1 MGLVPRQNAP
11 TAIDAE
17 NALGRLRDGVLTR
30 LQREWANVPW
40 QLALHGLQD
49 GVEDVL
55 VTIRRLAAHES
66 VWRDSRGT
74 RPTEPPFSDNP
85 NQNAMQQMVR
95 GRADL
100 RTFLLL
106 IDVLLDDAVKALRL
120 RGAPKNRTESFNAL
134 ITHLEDGG
142 AVWSRPLLPLTNELA
157 AVQYSLGY
165 FRDKFVVHRGL
176 LPVVAIYLPDGRI
189 RLGLVGG
196 TKSDDDRARAG
207 RLLADLMPVMDVPLE
222 EPYDFRLDL
231 AFAAMRVA
239 DRERRKKLATV
250 VEEFGAVSPD
260 PYEAA
265 IEVAAALEKL
275 FVVAQGELQPA
286 PSRRA

>member
-1 MGLVPRQNAP
+1 MGLVPRQDAP
-11 TAIDAE
+11 AAIDAE

-30 LQREWANVPW
+30 LQREWTDVRW

-49 GVEDVL
+49 GVEDVI
-55 VTIRRLAAHES
+55 VTIRRLAAHEN
-66 VWRDSRGT
+66 VWRESHGT

-100 RTFLLL
+100 RAFLLL

-120 RGAPKNRTESFNAL
+120 RGAAKKVTESFNAL
-134 ITHLEDGG
+134 VRHLQDGG
-142 AVWSRPLLPLTNELA
+142 AEWSRQLSPLTDELA
-157 AVQYSLGY
+157 GVQYSLGY

-176 LPVVAIYLPDGRI
+176 LPVGAIYLPDGRI
-189 RLGLVGG
+189 RLGLAGG
-196 TKSDDDRARAG
+196 TKSKEDLARAG
-207 RLLADLMPVMDVPLE
+207 RMLADLMPVMDVPLE

-239 DRERRKKLATV
+239 DRERREKLAAV

-275 FVVAQGELQPA
+275 LVVVHAELPRV
-286 PSRRA
+286 P